1 MKQFLDDLYD
11 TKICGEEIEN
21 LVMIPLKNY
30 WFQAK
35 SSYKTQRERRGKF
48 FLSIAYGKFMY
59 HRRPFSHGV
68 LHCGNF
74 FKHIT

>member
-1 MKQFLDDLYD
+1 MKQFLDDLYA

-30 WFQAK
+30 CFQAK

-59 HRRPFSHGV
+59 HRRPFFSWCV
-68 LHCGNF
+68 ALWKF
-74 FKHIT
+74 F

>member
-1 MKQFLDDLYD
+1 MKQFLDDLYA

-30 WFQAK
+30 CFQAK
-35 SSYKTQRERRGKF
+35 SSYKALREIRGN
-48 FLSIAYGKFMY
+48 FLLSKACGKFMY

>member
-30 WFQAK
+30 CFQAK